1 MIDVKDFVRETW
13 EDFNSPT
20 TSTFTSK
27 MGMCRHTISMLE
39 DTLDMDRS
47 GLTKMKKSV
56 KALYNTGNNH
66 VTSDAIL
73 AENLERLGNISKI
86 RDNQPEIGDAFMK
99 FSHVTKE
106 LSTMMKIMMD
116 GLNNMVLIRLDS
128 FLKNDLKGAKG
139 DLKKPFDKAW
149 KDYDTKFTKTEKE
162 KKKQAQE
169 AGMVRAEIS
178 GAELAEEMEKE
189 RKIFQLHMC
198 EYLIKV
204 NEIKTKKGSVLLQS
218 LSEYYQVQTNFFR
231 DGLRIIEHYQNF
243 VEELLQQLH
252 QIKQRQ
258 DEEKRELLDLRDTL
272 KNSMTSYKEA
282 PVNNSSHAGYS
293 LHQLSGNK
301 SHGCEKVG
309 YLSKKSE
316 GLVRKVWQQ
325 RKCEIRDGAMYISH
339 QDESKD
345 PVKLN
350 LLTCQVKLIPDETG
364 KHCFDLVSSLNNR
377 TYHFQLKE
385 SKEMEEWISVLNN
398 AKEQILMQAFKDNS
412 SSPGLNQN
420 VRELTSSIMDR
431 IRRMPGNKKCCDC
444 DAPEP
449 EWLSLNLGV
458 MVCLEC
464 CGTHRELGV
473 HISRTQSTVID
484 ELGTSQLMLARVIGN
499 DAFNDIMEAT
509 LDPNVTTHSI
519 KPKPSSNMNERREF
533 IKAKYE
539 KHKFAIMTCCDPE
552 ELKQDLKQATQM
564 KDVLALLQVYAEGQ
578 DLSTPLPD
586 MENGETALHLA
597 IQEDDGTSLPLIDFL
612 IQNTP
617 VGSLDRKTC
626 SGDTALHMCAQL
638 NRTECMKL
646 LLRTRPDLCTVENN
660 AGQTALDV
668 ARSYSHQTCVE
679 LLTAALSGKKDLFF
693 HINIDWDLNDDERYY
708 DMDYSDDDLDHTP
721 EKPKTRSRPSSLI
734 GVPEV
739 LAVINKDKDTGLLC
753 PGPKPKSSKSLNNK
767 YRLSHAASTT
777 SSSLDHSL
785 DGDSCSV
792 KSVPASSTSSG
803 GGNGRTSPSNLSL
816 GHGQSAGHIPQ
827 SYGHTAVSTSHG
839 HSASHISQG
848 QGSALE
854 MSGVRGTML
863 PPLPPRGKRP
873 PPPPPP
879 VASGLSRN
887 KSDASETTFL
897 AHKRTISEPPPRP
910 QQPMEVGSKHPATA
924 SVGLKQQSVSNISNK
939 GETQGVG
946 QTQGRRLNSQV
957 STDEKRKVETQQQ
970 AQPTSNAS
978 LSRKQQPPE
987 QTVVSQPQPASASN
1001 QAKRR
1006 YRALYDC
1013 EADNEDELTFSEG
1026 EIIIVIYEEE
1036 DEWWEGQIEGQPS
1049 RRGLFPLS
1057 FVTPINE

>member
-1 MIDVKDFVRETW
+1 MIEVKDFVRETW

-27 MGMCRHTISMLE
+27 MGMCRVTISQLE
-39 DTLDMDRS
+39 ETLDMDRS

-56 KALYNTGNNH
+56 KALYNTGSNH
-66 VTSDAIL
+66 VTNDAIL
-73 AENLERLGNISKI
+73 AENLERLGNIAKI
-86 RDNQPEIGDAFMK
+86 RDHQPSIGDAFMK
-99 FSHVTKE
+99 FSHVNRE
-106 LSTMMKIMMD
+106 LSSMMKIMME
-116 GLNNMVLIRLDS
+116 GLQNMVLIRLDS

-149 KDYDTKFTKTEKE
+149 KEYDTKFAKTEKE
-162 KKKQAQE
+162 KKKQAQD

-189 RKIFQLHMC
+189 RKIFQLQMC

-252 QIKQRQ
+252 QIKQKQ
-258 DEEKRELLDLRDTL
+258 DEEKRELVDLRDAL

-325 RKCEIRDGAMYISH
+325 RRCEIRDGAMYISH

-431 IRRMPGNKKCCDC
+431 IRRLPGNEVCCDC
-444 DAPEP
+444 GAPDP

-499 DAFNDIMEAT
+499 AAFNDIMEAT
-509 LDPNVTTHSI
+509 LDPNDSI
-519 KPKPSSNMNERREF
+519 KPKPTSHMNERREF

-539 KHKFAIMTCCDPE
+539 KHKFAIMTCCDAE
-552 ELKQDLKQATQM
+552 ERKQDLKQATQM
-564 KDVLALLQVYAEGQ
+564 KDLLAVLQVYAEGL

-617 VGSLDRKTC
+617 VSCLDKKIT
-626 SGDTALHMCAQL
+626 SGDTALHMCAEL
-638 NRTECMKL
+638 NHTECMKL
-646 LLRTRPDLCTVENN
+646 LLRTRPDLCQVENN
-660 AGQTALDV
+660 VGRTPLDV
-668 ARSYSHQTCVE
+668 ARMYNHQTCVE
-679 LLTAALSGKKDLFF
+679 LLTAALTGKKDLFI
-693 HINIDWDLNDDERYY
+693 HINIDWDLNADERYY

-721 EKPKTRSRPSSLI
+721 DKPKTRSRPSSLI

-739 LAVINKDKDTGLLC
+739 LAVINKDKDGGLLA
-753 PGPKPKSSKSLNNK
+753 PGSKPKSSKSLNSK
-767 YRLSHAASTT
+767 YRLSHASSTT
-777 SSSLDHSL
+777 CASLDHSL
-785 DGDSCSV
+785 DADTCSI
-792 KSVPASSTSSG
+792 KSVPASSSSMSSVA
-803 GGNGRTSPSNLSL
+803 GGNGRISPSNVSL
-816 GHGQSAGHIPQ
+816 GAI
-827 SYGHTAVSTSHG
+827 G
-839 HSASHISQG
+839 HSAQSTGSHGLSSSHITQG

-854 MSGVRGTML
+854 GTGVRGTML

-887 KSDASETTFL
+887 KSDASEPTFL
-897 AHKRTISEPPPRP
+897 VHKRTISEPPPRP
-910 QQPMEVGSKHPATA
+910 QQPLPNHTAGVSGGSKQP
-924 SVGLKQQSVSNISNK
+924 SVSNISDK
-939 GETQGVG
+939 GDIQG
-946 QTQGRRLNSQV
+946 QEERKKKENQPPANAMPNS
-957 STDEKRKVETQQQ
+957 
-970 AQPTSNAS
+970 
-978 LSRKQQPPE
+978 KQQP
-987 QTVVSQPQPASASN
+987 SQPTVAPKPQPSATPTSG
-1001 QAKRR
+1001 QGSQGKRR

-1036 DEWWEGQIEGQPS
+1036 DEWWEGEIEGQPN

-1057 FVTPINE
+1057 FVTPVNE

>member
-1 MIDVKDFVRETW
+1 MIEVKDFVRETW

-27 MGMCRHTISMLE
+27 MGMCRVTISQLE
-39 DTLDMDRS
+39 ETLDMDRS

-56 KALYNTGNNH
+56 KALYNTGSNH
-66 VTSDAIL
+66 VTNDAIL
-73 AENLERLGNISKI
+73 AENLERLGNIAKI
-86 RDNQPEIGDAFMK
+86 RDNQPSIGDAFMK
-99 FSHVTKE
+99 FSHVNRE
-106 LSTMMKIMMD
+106 LSSMMKIMME
-116 GLNNMVLIRLDS
+116 GLQNMVLIRLDS

-149 KDYDTKFTKTEKE
+149 KEYDTKFAKTEKE

-189 RKIFQLHMC
+189 RKIFQLQMC

-231 DGLRIIEHYQNF
+231 DGLRIIEHYQHF

-252 QIKQRQ
+252 QIKQKQ
-258 DEEKRELLDLRDTL
+258 DEEKRELVDLRDAL
-272 KNSMTSYKEA
+272 KNSMTSYKESNRFSGTGWA

-301 SHGCEKVG
+301 SHGCEKIG

-325 RKCEIRDGAMYISH
+325 RRCEIRDGAMYISH

-385 SKEMEEWISVLNN
+385 SKDMEEWISVLNN

-431 IRRMPGNKKCCDC
+431 IRRLPGNEVCCDC
-444 DAPEP
+444 GAPDP

-499 DAFNDIMEAT
+499 AAFNDIMEAT
-509 LDPNVTTHSI
+509 LDPNDSI
-519 KPKPSSNMNERREF
+519 KPKPSSHMNERREF

-539 KHKFAIMTCCDPE
+539 KHKFAIMTCCDAE
-552 ELKQDLKQATQM
+552 ERKQDLKQATQM
-564 KDVLALLQVYAEGQ
+564 KDLLAVLQVYAEGL

-617 VGSLDRKTC
+617 VSCLDKKTT
-626 SGDTALHMCAQL
+626 SGDTALHMCAEL
-638 NRTECMKL
+638 NHTECMKL
-646 LLRTRPDLCTVENN
+646 LLRTRTDLCKAENN
-660 AGQTALDV
+660 EGRTPLDV
-668 ARSYSHQTCVE
+668 AR
-679 LLTAALSGKKDLFF
+679 
-693 HINIDWDLNDDERYY
+693 
-708 DMDYSDDDLDHTP
+708 M
-721 EKPKTRSRPSSLI
+721 
-734 GVPEV
+734 
-739 LAVINKDKDTGLLC
+739 
-753 PGPKPKSSKSLNNK
+753 
-767 YRLSHAASTT
+767 
-777 SSSLDHSL
+777 
-785 DGDSCSV
+785 
-792 KSVPASSTSSG
+792 
-803 GGNGRTSPSNLSL
+803 
-816 GHGQSAGHIPQ
+816 
-827 SYGHTAVSTSHG
+827 
-839 HSASHISQG
+839 
-848 QGSALE
+848 
-854 MSGVRGTML
+854 
-863 PPLPPRGKRP
+863 
-873 PPPPPP
+873 
-879 VASGLSRN
+879 
-887 KSDASETTFL
+887 
-897 AHKRTISEPPPRP
+897 
-910 QQPMEVGSKHPATA
+910 
-924 SVGLKQQSVSNISNK
+924 
-939 GETQGVG
+939 
-946 QTQGRRLNSQV
+946 
-957 STDEKRKVETQQQ
+957 
-970 AQPTSNAS
+970 
-978 LSRKQQPPE
+978 
-987 QTVVSQPQPASASN
+987 
-1001 QAKRR
+1001 
-1006 YRALYDC
+1006 
-1013 EADNEDELTFSEG
+1013 
-1026 EIIIVIYEEE
+1026 
-1036 DEWWEGQIEGQPS
+1036 
-1049 RRGLFPLS
+1049 
-1057 FVTPINE
+1057 